1 MGNTRRGRSTALRG
15 TGGFTLAE
23 TLIAT
28 AISGVILV
36 GLYLVYDV
44 NQITFIKG
52 EQLADL
58 QQNARIGMDR
68 IVRELRLAGFDP
80 QTAKIIPAPCA
91 TAIQVATATN
101 IVFIADVDPSDPTPT
116 TERVEYKHDPACAPN
131 CVDDPPSMRREE
143 WPSLPAGPS
152 CTAPNWSTSGGAA
165 SFAERVTALRFT
177 YYDASNICL
186 GGAAASDCPA
196 PPATVSGGNLGNIRR
211 ISITITTQDAQT
223 GSTAQPFTLRA
234 EVRPRNL

>member
-68 IVRELRLAGFDP
+68 IAREPRAAGCDP
-80 QTAKIIPAPCA
+80 QAAPPDLIAPRRLPLFQEA
-91 TAIQVATATN
+91 TW
-101 IVFIADVDPSDPTPT
+101 
-116 TERVEYKHDPACAPN
+116 E
-131 CVDDPPSMRREE
+131 
-143 WPSLPAGPS
+143 
-152 CTAPNWSTSGGAA
+152 TSGGSRSPSRHKMPRPAA
-165 SFAERVTALRFT
+165 PHSPSPCGPKCVPGTCDDGASRGPIVLHSQPLSGILTVPLIGQRRRV
-177 YYDASNICL
+177 
-186 GGAAASDCPA
+186 G
-196 PPATVSGGNLGNIRR
+196 
-211 ISITITTQDAQT
+211 
-223 GSTAQPFTLRA
+223 
-234 EVRPRNL
+234 

>member
-15 TGGFTLAE
+15 AGGFTLAE
-23 TLIAT
+23 TLIAA
-28 AISGVILV
+28 AIGGVILV

-68 IVRELRLAGFDP
+68 IVREVRLAGSER
-80 QTAKIIPAPCA
+80 QTPPVIPTPCA
-91 TAIQVATATN
+91 TAIQSATATS
-101 IVFIADVDPSDPTPT
+101 ISFIANVDSDDPS
-116 TERVEYKHDPACAPN
+116 ERVEYTHDN
-131 CVDDPPSMRREE
+131 LSDPPRINREQ
-143 WPSLPAGPS
+143 WPSLPPGPS

-165 SFAERVTALRFT
+165 SFAERVSALRFT

-186 GGAAASDCPA
+186 GGAPAPDCPA

-223 GSTAQPFTLRA
+223 GSTAQPFTLRG